1 MSPRQLMPPHPALHL
16 VEGIVIGASAG
27 ALEALSIL
35 LSKLPRDYPLPI
47 FGVVHLPADGKSV
60 LAECLQSK
68 CAIQISEADDKEP
81 IQSGNVYFA
90 PPDYHLMID
99 SNQRMSLSSEEP
111 VWFSRPSIDV
121 LFESAAEVYGSAL
134 IGIILTGASPDGARG
149 LCEIERSGGIALVQR
164 PDSAYASAMP
174 QAALDEC
181 PSAIALTL
189 PEIGDYLL
197 EVVAPK

>member
-1 MSPRQLMPPHPALHL
+1 MSQRQLTPPRPEQRR

-60 LAECLQSK
+60 LAECLQTK
-68 CAIQISEADDKEP
+68 CVIRVREADDKEP
-81 IQSGNVYFA
+81 IQSGTVYFA
-90 PPDYHLMID
+90 PPDYHLMLD
-99 SNQRMSLSSEEP
+99 SKQRLSLSSEEP
-111 VWFSRPSIDV
+111 VWYSRPSVDV
-121 LFESAAEVYGSAL
+121 LFESAAEVYGGSL
-134 IGIILTGASPDGARG
+134 IGIVLTGASPDGAHG
-149 LCEIERSGGIALVQR
+149 LHAIEQAGGIALVQR
-164 PDSAYASAMP
+164 PDLSYASTMP

-181 PSAIALTL
+181 ARATALELTEIA
-189 PEIGDYLL
+189 DYLL